1 MEFHFVENK
10 LDYIVE
16 QIGGINKTLEFQS
29 KQLEEHIRRTEMLER
44 RLVPIED
51 HVKFIRG
58 LVKVSTYLM
67 GVMGAIGTYI
77 KLFWRK

>member
-1 MEFHFVENK
+1 MENK
-10 LDYIVE
+10 IDYIVE

-29 KQLEEHIRRTEMLER
+29 KQLEEHIRRTEMLEN

-58 LVKVSTYLM
+58 LVKVTSYLATLASL
-67 GVMGAIGTYI
+67 AITYI